1 MAARP
6 RWASAAS
13 TLRRAIPAAIA
24 IHPSKREGLRARRR
38 RSSRGAVAASRV
50 TGNGWRASW
59 RAPRSRAFAPRL
71 VSVARRASRS
81 RWRRRRSKSEGRPRR
96 RAHQEDRAAEDEP
109 EPWVDDEE
117 DVAVVPAVRER
128 REEPHAVGV
137 EQIEQRVGERAE
149 VSEGEEAGQR
159 DRLAAGASPPR
170 GERQDRDQDER
181 EQEESERPV
190 GRAAANAQR
199 GVLTAEVGE
208 HVDVGQVRGGDQ
220 HGGHEGHAASEPGAG
235 DAAPTRVCARGSTGR
250 GWSAEIGVR
259 LRRTANRRAGVRR
272 AGCRGICPL

>member
-1 MAARP
+1 M
-6 RWASAAS
+6 
-13 TLRRAIPAAIA
+13 
-24 IHPSKREGLRARRR
+24 
-38 RSSRGAVAASRV
+38 
-50 TGNGWRASW
+50 
-59 RAPRSRAFAPRL
+59 F
-71 VSVARRASRS
+71 
-81 RWRRRRSKSEGRPRR
+81 
-96 RAHQEDRAAEDEP
+96 
-109 EPWVDDEE
+109 
-117 DVAVVPAVRER
+117 
-128 REEPHAVGV
+128 

-190 GRAAANAQR
+190 GRAAAERQR

-235 DAAPTRVCARGSTGR
+235 ERGSDQGVGEGIHGARVERRDRRQAAPDGESP
-250 GWSAEIGVR
+250 
-259 LRRTANRRAGVRR
+259 RRR
-272 AGCRGICPL
+272 P